1 MKAEEIRALLL
12 QLLEDSGAE
21 WTEAGGCLLF
31 RLRRGGAVWDMA
43 CRCLDGRMLAYGR
56 CPAAA
61 ADRTLAL
68 ERCNEI
74 NRQVVQGGMFLM
86 EDGRTAFRTEA
97 DLPDPY
103 DAAARLREAIEY
115 NAAVINRF
123 WHLLMPE
130 HPNL

>member
-1 MKAEEIRALLL
+1 
-12 QLLEDSGAE
+12 
-21 WTEAGGCLLF
+21 
-31 RLRRGGAVWDMA
+31 
-43 CRCLDGRMLAYGR
+43 
-56 CPAAA
+56 
-61 ADRTLAL
+61 
-68 ERCNEI
+68 
-74 NRQVVQGGMFLM
+74 MFLM
-86 EDGRTAFRTEA
+86 EDGRAAFRTEA